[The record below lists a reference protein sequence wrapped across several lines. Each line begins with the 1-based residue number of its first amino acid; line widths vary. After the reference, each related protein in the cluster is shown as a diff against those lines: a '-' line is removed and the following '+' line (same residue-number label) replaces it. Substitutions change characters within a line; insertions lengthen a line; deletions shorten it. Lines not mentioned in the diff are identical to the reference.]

1 MLCLSSFTIGLRWN
15 LNDSA
20 DQNVVCSLTLLCSEK
35 KVLVLLF
42 LQIYLFL
49 LPTLCIVWV
58 GGDQLPPSFILNFR
72 HLPPRINPTSSQ
84 STQNMPKYEFKAR
97 RWKWR
102 IKSDVLT
109 NIVWCATRNKSIK
122 DSGGNSRAQT
132 LWFPIYAGQHLLLLL
147 LQIFQGSGKLKARG
161 WTVPASSIYACN
173 SLLLVRYLAEMN
185 EVIRIRSLCKR
196 EPKV

>member
-1 MLCLSSFTIGLRWN
+1 MARSPKWPNLDSFRGFSRSDKSETNTPLFAVSAWLCFLKKQGAMLCLSSFTIGLRWN

-97 RWKWR
+97 R
-102 IKSDVLT
+102 
-109 NIVWCATRNKSIK
+109 
-122 DSGGNSRAQT
+122 
-132 LWFPIYAGQHLLLLL
+132 
-147 LQIFQGSGKLKARG
+147 
-161 WTVPASSIYACN
+161 
-173 SLLLVRYLAEMN
+173 
-185 EVIRIRSLCKR
+185 
-196 EPKV
+196 